1 MTGQYCSLSVKTP
14 VTVVLSDQCHK
25 LLLCCEQY
33 PSLPFFTHKKIG
45 ILCSHRFPAADGS
58 ENEVKMGGKGGK
70 GKRRQ
75 KNISE
80 SSATG
85 VVKEGI
91 VFIHFP
97 VNLCQ

>member
-1 MTGQYCSLSVKTP
+1 MTGKYCSLSVKIP
-14 VTVVLSDQCHK
+14 VTVFLSDQYHK

-33 PSLPFFTHKKIG
+33 PSLPFFTHLKIS

-58 ENEVKMGGKGGK
+58 ENEVKMGGK

-91 VFIHFP
+91 VFIYFP
-97 VNLCQ
+97 VDLCQ